1 MQAEATRIVIAD
13 TTQNQL
19 DHAAS
24 KLGDFSEQVD
34 FIEDNA
40 TASKQKHGSVDAGVT
55 FYLLHEL
62 PHHLKGQTLSETARI
77 LAPDGKHYVAE
88 FHRPDLR
95 VLRALSRIYFKIFAA
110 LGMALWGTHHP
121 VDYLQNMGLWKC
133 ARSIYFFGNFQV
145 ITATKPL
152 PDGYLF

>member
-13 TTQNQL
+13 IIQNQL
-19 DHAAS
+19 DEVAS

-34 FIEDNA
+34 FFEANA
-40 TASKQKHGSVDAGVT
+40 TALKQKHGSVDASVM

-62 PHHLKGQTLSETARI
+62 PHHLKGQALSETARI
-77 LAPDGKHYVAE
+77 LAPGGKRYLAE
-88 FHRPDLR
+88 FHRPDLW

-110 LGMALWGTHHP
+110 LGMAPWGTHYP

-133 ARSIYFFGNFQV
+133 ESSIYFFGNFQV